1 MSGFPTDRASLL
13 RLAECLGEL
22 VHGRADVAARWFDFT
37 DAEGKRLKG
46 WAPWK
51 GRRVAKDYQAEAGE
65 LVGDFRDYKN
75 GGFTRYLLK
84 PLNVDNLLT
93 HLRGKERLGVYVL
106 DADNQCRFLAAD
118 FDDHDGDL
126 DPAAIWREVKQF
138 WDACDAH
145 DWKAH
150 IERSKSGNGFHVWV
164 FFDAPIPAI
173 KARAIGR
180 WLFEESQLLEDGADF
195 DDGTFDR
202 FFPAQ
207 SELPPAGRGYGN
219 LIGLPLSGPGDYNN
233 GRCAWVHPES
243 GKTIADPLTYTLAIR
258 ERGRNA
264 ASQVDE
270 FIAEWD
276 IELKE
281 ATTYQGEARDPNAAL
296 GSSDELREVVERCKF
311 MAWASD
317 PINQP
322 ELAEPLWYTLISNGC
337 RFDNDDW
344 VHDASRHH
352 PGYSSHET
360 ELKILHARGSAG
372 PTRCEK
378 IREAGFK
385 GCPKEGCKLPGGK
398 VVSSP
403 AGLSVWANQGNK
415 SPADGKDDA
424 PTEEGGKRKRRN
436 PWRKDIPVYDST
448 GMPWPDPPY
457 QWEIDAHGVHQLKG
471 DNTDTVVLRPLWVDA
486 LTRNNLN
493 TWGVSLK
500 FFDLDWKLRSVA
512 LPRDRL
518 HEQGGVLGREL
529 AAFGLPIV
537 PGKEKW
543 VSRFIVLQEG
553 ITLARILSTGRLGWF
568 DAPASP
574 AVFVMPDQVIGQFRN
589 SQGEAE
595 PIVFQ
600 PDQATLTA
608 ETLHPAGTL
617 DQWRANIAE
626 KVRGNPV
633 LMFAAMT
640 ALAGPLLKPCQ
651 EQSGGFHLY
660 GTTTGGK
667 TTAAQ
672 VAASVWGCGADPQEG
687 PDVTSIRKW
696 YTTGNALEAIAE
708 VHNDQ
713 LLTLD
718 EISEADEQML
728 GRIIYQLAGGLSK
741 GRAQAGGGLR
751 AMKSWRLLFFSTGEK
766 SVKQMLSLAGQ
777 QIKGG
782 QMVRLPDIPADDS
795 ETGARSIIVETHGAT
810 PKQFAQDLKA
820 ACASYYGLAGPTF
833 VAVLAQ
839 SAEAV
844 GLSSL
849 TGEMKARLLDLEEK
863 LSEGVSDDAPPE
875 VQRVFRRFALVAL
888 AGTLA
893 SGAGILPYK
902 TKEVFDAVLDVRDRW
917 LSELGTERSEQDRAL
932 SHLRD
937 KIIAHQARITTHDQA
952 CKTGE
957 RVGFMIGQH
966 YAFTPSA
973 FTSLCGEHN
982 ATAILHQLKARGW
995 LWHDKDRL
1003 TKKAPAIDVLNGT
1016 RPNLYFVSK
1025 DLLGDTES
1033 LRDQK
1038 PLNLDGEEHIP
1049 F

>member
-1 MSGFPTDRASLL
+1 MSSFPNDRASLL
-13 RLAECLGEL
+13 RLAECLAEL
-22 VHGRADVAARWFDFT
+22 VQGRADVAARWFDFT
-37 DAEGKRLKG
+37 GADGKRLKG

-51 GRRVAKDYQAEAGE
+51 GRRVAKDYQAAVGE
-65 LVGDFRDYKN
+65 VCGDFRDHKN
-75 GGFTRYLLK
+75 GGFERRLLK
-84 PLNVDNLLT
+84 PLSPDNLLL

-106 DADNQCRFLAAD
+106 DAENQCRFLAAD
-118 FDDHDGDL
+118 FDDHEGKL
-126 DPAAIWREVKQF
+126 DPDAVWKEVKAF

-150 IERSKSGNGFHVWV
+150 IERSKSGAGYHVWV

-180 WLFEESQLLEDGADF
+180 WLFEESQLLAEGEDF

-207 SELPPAGRGYGN
+207 AELPPAGRGYGN
-219 LIGLPLSGPGDYNN
+219 LIGLPLSGAGDYLN

-258 ERGRNA
+258 ERGRNPA
-264 ASQVDE
+264 AQVDE
-270 FIAEWD
+270 FIGEWN
-276 IELKE
+276 IELRE
-281 ATTYQGEARDPNAAL
+281 AATYTGEARDPNAAL
-296 GSSDELREVVERCKF
+296 GSTDELRAVVEHCKF

-322 ELAEPLWYTLISNGC
+322 EVAEPVWYCMVSNGC

-352 PGYSSHET
+352 AGYSSHET

-378 IREAGFK
+378 IREAGFN

-403 AGLSVWANQGNK
+403 AGLSAWAHQGAPRK
-415 SPADGKDDA
+415 TEQGEAPAGDA
-424 PTEEGGKRKRRN
+424 PPKRRQ
-436 PWRKDIPVYDST
+436 PWRGEVALYPET
-448 GMPWPDPPY
+448 GAPWPSPPG
-457 QWEIDAHGVHQLKG
+457 QWAIDNDGVHQLKG
-471 DNTDTVVLRPLWVDA
+471 DNIETMVLRPLWVEA
-486 LTRNNLN
+486 LTRNSLG

-500 FFDLDWKLRSVA
+500 FFDLDWRLRQVA

-529 AAFGLPIV
+529 AAFGLPLV

-553 ITLARILSTGRLGWF
+553 ITLARILATGRLGWF
-568 DAPASP
+568 DAPNSP

-589 SQGEAE
+589 AQGKAE
-595 PIVFQ
+595 PIVYQ
-600 PDQATLTA
+600 PDTATLTA

-617 DQWRANIAE
+617 DQWREQVAE
-626 KVRGNPV
+626 KIRGNPI

-718 EISEADEQML
+718 EISEVDEQQL

-766 SVKQMLSLAGQ
+766 SVKQMLALAGQ

-782 QMVRLPDIPADDS
+782 QVVRLPDIPADDS
-795 ETGARSIIVETHGAT
+795 STGRRAIIVETGGET
-810 PKQFAQDLKA
+810 PKVFAQNLKA

-833 VAVLAQ
+833 VAMLAG
-839 SAEAV
+839 SAEEV

-849 TGEMKARLLDLEEK
+849 TGQMKERLFELEER
-863 LSEGVSDDAPPE
+863 LSRDVANDAPPE
-875 VQRVFRRFALVAL
+875 VRRVFRRFALVAL

-893 SGAGILPYK
+893 AGAGILPY
-902 TKEVFDAVLDVRDRW
+902 TTAEVIDAVADVRDRW
-917 LSELGTERSEQDRAL
+917 LSELGEERSEQERAL

-937 KIIAHQARITTHDQA
+937 QIIAHQSRITAHDQA

-957 RVGFMIGQH
+957 RVAFLIGQH
-966 YAFTPSA
+966 YAFTPTA
-973 FTSLCGEHN
+973 FGKLCGDHN
-982 ATAILHQLKARGW
+982 ATAVLHQLKARGW

-1003 TKKAPAIDVLNGT
+1003 THRAPAIDVLNGT

-1025 DLLGDTES
+1025 DLLGEPEA
-1033 LRDQK
+1033 LRDQA
-1038 PLNLDGEEHIP
+1038 PLNLDGSEEPIP